1 MPIICVKFE
10 WIPLSILIYAVSKK
24 NVCWTQSSKYIQQ
37 TIIINC
43 YESLMSQIKK
53 AYSILA
59 KSEEFS
65 MQLRHVNTLL
75 DQKASRPALEFK
87 LK

>member
-1 MPIICVKFE
+1 
-10 WIPLSILIYAVSKK
+10 
-24 NVCWTQSSKYIQQ
+24 
-37 TIIINC
+37 
-43 YESLMSQIKK
+43 MSQIKK
-53 AYSILA
+53 AYLILA

-75 DQKASRPALEFK
+75 DRKASRPALEFK